1 MKKKLEFPSISAALM
16 AAFVVLGSL
25 LMCLPHSL
33 PVVWEMDF
41 PTFYIMYG
49 GYLLTILACL
59 FHSKTNR

>member
-1 MKKKLEFPSISAALM
+1 M